1 MLARPV
7 VLIMC
12 VWAVACRCSASAA
25 EEARA
30 VAGCPSRG
38 SAVRCRCMP
47 SIVLLAPW
55 RSGQCHTV
63 TACGRPVY
71 HCGCSSLPTP
81 AAFIHARACF
91 DRNRRCGRIGFEC
104 TSAYYVR
111 TWWQPW
117 TVLYLLGAVSSNIIP
132 KCAIPAGASWR
143 LCRHDD
149 AHAELKSYVQIV
161 HGLGKESGS
170 SSQSFRRSAQRN
182 TTHPSYHGD
191 ERRSE
196 LFWCGFLTKHLGTD
210 RRRLMNMFQDFQTE
224 KLDIKRL
231 NPYVPKYNNS
241 F

>member
-1 MLARPV
+1 MLLAFIHRGRGQKVHSSSPAVHFLLVLVQLANHVALIQLAARDSRAGAPMLARPV

-104 TSAYYVR
+104 TSAYVR
-111 TWWQPW
+111 
-117 TVLYLLGAVSSNIIP
+117 
-132 KCAIPAGASWR
+132 
-143 LCRHDD
+143 D
-149 AHAELKSYVQIV
+149 
-161 HGLGKESGS
+161 GS
-170 SSQSFRRSAQRN
+170 
-182 TTHPSYHGD
+182 H
-191 ERRSE
+191 E
-196 LFWCGFLTKHLGTD
+196 LFYIYWELS
-210 RRRLMNMFQDFQTE
+210 
-224 KLDIKRL
+224 
-231 NPYVPKYNNS
+231 VPI
-241 F
+241 